1 MYEAYKKTNIEKIR
15 VYLFD
20 VGFACIISNNP
31 LKCVVLFIS
40 MLRLAEIYDVVNT
53 NL

>member
-1 MYEAYKKTNIEKIR
+1 MTTDFRNVLSEIGIKKTNREKIR

-31 LKCVVLFIS
+31 
-40 MLRLAEIYDVVNT
+40 
-53 NL
+53 